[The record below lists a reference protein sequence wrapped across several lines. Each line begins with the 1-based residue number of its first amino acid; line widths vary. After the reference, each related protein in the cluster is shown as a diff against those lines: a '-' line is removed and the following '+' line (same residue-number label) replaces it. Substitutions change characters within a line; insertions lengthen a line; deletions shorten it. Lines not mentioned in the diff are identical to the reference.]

1 MMHEPPDRAVVAP
14 PSSASPAVERSL
26 DRQLLLGLVLGALLL
41 AGFPLYALREPER
54 LVTAKREQRELY
66 RRLGAEQYVV
76 HCAGC
81 HGAQAGGG
89 GPAPTL
95 AVREFLGSV
104 TDQQL
109 RWLIAG
115 GSPGTA
121 MSSYHIDLGGPFTDQ
136 HIEQVVTYL
145 RSLEAGAPSVPQW
158 RDGQPV
164 PIRTVAAAAPP
175 AVSPFVAT
183 PPAAAPALAPEPA
196 GGDGDPSQPTRR
208 DTLSAGR
215 YATLC
220 AACHG
225 ARGEGVR
232 NLGPALLTAGYL
244 DTRADTAIF
253 RRIADGVPGTAM
265 MAFVPPRGSLL
276 TAAEARAMVQWM
288 RSPGSRRR

>member
-1 MMHEPPDRAVVAP
+1 MHEPPRPEPVAP

-26 DRQLLLGLVLGALLL
+26 DRQLLLGLVFGALLL

-66 RRLGAEQYVV
+66 RRLGAEQYAV

-81 HGAQAGGG
+81 HGAEAGGG
-89 GPAPTL
+89 GLAPTL
-95 AVREFLGSV
+95 AAREFLGSV

-115 GSPGTA
+115 GSPGTT

-145 RSLEAGAPSVPQW
+145 RSLEEGAPSVPQW
-158 RDGQPV
+158 RDGQPA
-164 PIRTVAAAAPP
+164 PIRPVAAVAPP
-175 AVSPFVAT
+175 IEAVAEH
-183 PPAAAPALAPEPA
+183 AEADQA
-196 GGDGDPSQPTRR
+196 QPTRR

-215 YATLC
+215 YATWC
-220 AACHG
+220 SGCHG
-225 ARGEGVR
+225 ARGEGVK
-232 NLGPALLTAGYL
+232 NFGPAILTKGYL
-244 DTRADTAIF
+244 DARADTAIL

-276 TAAEARAMVQWM
+276 SAAEARAMVQWM
-288 RSPGSRRR
+288 RTQGGARR